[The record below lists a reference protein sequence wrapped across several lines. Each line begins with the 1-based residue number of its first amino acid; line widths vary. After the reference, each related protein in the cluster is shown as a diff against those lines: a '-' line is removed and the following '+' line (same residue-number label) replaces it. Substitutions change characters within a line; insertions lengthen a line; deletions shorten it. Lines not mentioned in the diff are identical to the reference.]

1 MRTPPTPPARNC
13 KPPRLAVLITCA
25 AMAVATGCSG
35 PRQPK
40 PRGDFARYPSSPA
53 FDAVVQAHA
62 DAATDREQSL
72 VLTTWFLNGDPA
84 VAMRSSV
91 RGDGH
96 VSVWRYLHDAGALAS
111 SPGKDLVETEK
122 AELQQVLEQLPPSES
137 PEARENLLIVSHR
150 DAGGRW
156 VTRLYDRT
164 RRPETVSSLFAIT
177 GAPIQPER

>member
-1 MRTPPTPPARNC
+1 VRTPPTPPAFIPKC
-13 KPPRLAVLITCA
+13 PRLAVLIACA
-25 AMAVATGCSG
+25 AMAGVGCGG

-40 PRGDFARYPSSPA
+40 RPGDFARYPSSPA

-96 VSVWRYLHDAGALAS
+96 VSVWRYLHDAGALTS

-122 AELQQVLEQLPPSES
+122 AELQQVLEQLPPSEP

-150 DAGGRW
+150 DAAGRW
-156 VTRLYDRT
+156 VTRLYDRM
-164 RRPETVSSLFAIT
+164 RRPEAVSNLFVIT

>member
-1 MRTPPTPPARNC
+1 MQIPA
-13 KPPRLAVLITCA
+13 RLAVLIVCA
-25 AMAVATGCSG
+25 AMAGVIGCGASK
-35 PRQPK
+35 QPK
-40 PRGDFARYPSSPA
+40 RPGDFARYPSSPA

-72 VLTTWFLNGDPA
+72 VLTTWFKGGDPA
-84 VAMRSSV
+84 VATRSSV

-122 AELQQVLEQLPPSES
+122 AELLQVLEQLPPSEP

-164 RRPETVSSLFAIT
+164 RRPEAVSNLFAIT
-177 GAPIQPER
+177 GAPIEPEQ

>member
-1 MRTPPTPPARNC
+1 VNTPPTPSAWMQIPAR
-13 KPPRLAVLITCA
+13 LALLIAC
-25 AMAVATGCSG
+25 AMAGVIGCGAS
-35 PRQPK
+35 RQPK
-40 PRGDFARYPSSPA
+40 RSGEFARYPSSPA

-62 DAATDREQSL
+62 DAATDREQAL
-72 VLTTWFLNGDPA
+72 VLTTWFKGGDPA

-122 AELQQVLEQLPPSES
+122 AELQQVLEQLPPSEP

-156 VTRLYDRT
+156 VTRLFDRT
-164 RRPETVSSLFAIT
+164 RRPEAVSNLFAIT
-177 GAPIQPER
+177 AAPIEPER

>member
-1 MRTPPTPPARNC
+1 VS
-13 KPPRLAVLITCA
+13 PRLAILIACA
-25 AMAVATGCSG
+25 ALASGVGCAAS
-35 PRQPK
+35 REPK
-40 PRGDFARYPSSPA
+40 RSGDFARYPSSPA

-62 DAATDREQSL
+62 DAATDREQAL
-72 VLTTWFLNGDPA
+72 VLTTWFLNGDPS

-96 VSVWRYLHDAGALAS
+96 VSVWRYMHDAGALAP

-122 AELQQVLEQLPPSES
+122 AELQQVLEHLPPSEP
-137 PEARENLLIVSHR
+137 PEARENLLIVSYR

-164 RRPETVSSLFAIT
+164 RRPEAVSNLFAIMR
-177 GAPIQPER
+177 APIQPER